1 MEKKGV
7 CSKGT
12 VLRHQYCPS
21 FPRPAEI
28 DQANTASG
36 WKLAFIWYQVKNT
49 KWMVIEVQGP
59 AKFAK
64 DPVLIEKK
72 PVVTISFM
80 FCLETELK
88 WSTRKNT
95 WGELTGF
102 SPWIRRIFPLENIQ
116 SKRGKFLLFRPY
128 DISKGSG
135 PSASYG
141 YCGSWMCQWPRPT
154 WATHLFSRVATLQPT
169 EVSLSCC
176 VWGKHIS
183 SVELRVAF
191 SLWLMQKGKGWGP
204 AHGAPLQF
212 EIVGTW
218 WQNHR
223 WFCLLIQFC
232 CRF

>member
-72 PVVTISFM
+72 VTISFM

-88 WSTRKNT
+88 KKYLEVSQQD
-95 WGELTGF
+95 
-102 SPWIRRIFPLENIQ
+102 FPLKFAGFPLGKCPVQ
-116 SKRGKFLLFRPY
+116 QGKFLLFRPY
-128 DISKGSG
+128 DISIGSG
-135 PSASYG
+135 PSTSYG
-141 YCGSWMCQWPRPT
+141 YYGSWMC
-154 WATHLFSRVATLQPT
+154 H
-169 EVSLSCC
+169 
-176 VWGKHIS
+176 
-183 SVELRVAF
+183 
-191 SLWLMQKGKGWGP
+191 
-204 AHGAPLQF
+204 
-212 EIVGTW
+212 
-218 WQNHR
+218 
-223 WFCLLIQFC
+223 
-232 CRF
+232 